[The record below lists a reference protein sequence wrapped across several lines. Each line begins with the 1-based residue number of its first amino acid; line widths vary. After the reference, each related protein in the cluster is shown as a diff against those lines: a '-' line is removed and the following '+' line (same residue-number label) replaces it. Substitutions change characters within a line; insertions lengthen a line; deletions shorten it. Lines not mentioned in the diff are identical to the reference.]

1 MIIINNDNNNK
12 IVNTEYLQRHNRVA
26 SFIHWILCKNFNL
39 PLTEKPVTKSAEV
52 TIVIMGLSD
61 FTTNTD
67 RKIEANRPDITTE
80 NFEENTGIMVD
91 VTVPAYK
98 NISQR
103 VLEPF

>member
-12 IVNTEYLQRHNRVA
+12 IVNTEYLQRHSRVA

-39 PLTEKPVTKSAEV
+39 LLTEKPVTKSAEV
-52 TIVIMGLSD
+52 TIVIMELWD

-67 RKIEANRPDITTE
+67 RKIEANRPDIITE

-91 VTVPAYK
+91 VTVPADQ
-98 NISQR
+98 NIS
-103 VLEPF
+103 LKEF